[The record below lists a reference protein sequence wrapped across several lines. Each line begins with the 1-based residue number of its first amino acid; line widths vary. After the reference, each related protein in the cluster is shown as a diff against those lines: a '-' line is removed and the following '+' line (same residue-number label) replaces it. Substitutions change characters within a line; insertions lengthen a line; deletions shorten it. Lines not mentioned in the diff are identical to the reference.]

1 MLINSFLDNK
11 GPNYCRRNPTTLCW
25 NGTHNVTRFSGLNFT
40 TTSIEGQSKSDNPV
54 YKNIVIYLNYL
65 VNNPYYNVTLTDIQN
80 EVNQLGK
87 FNYKY
92 LH

>member
-11 GPNYCRRNPTTLCW
+11 GPIYCQNNLLNNCW

-54 YKNIVIYLNYL
+54 YKILSFI
-65 VNNPYYNVTLTDIQN
+65 
-80 EVNQLGK
+80 
-87 FNYKY
+87 
-92 LH
+92 